1 VKFNTLIFLIIAFN
15 VVVALMRQR
24 ARKAGAPSPGSIPSP
39 PSTEKSGALPDS
51 MLSPVSGLGEAL
63 ADTRPAV
70 PVAPIH
76 LEKPSIVYKRDV
88 SGILSNLRGQ
98 LRDHRRIQ
106 EAFILKEI
114 LDPPVASR
122 RGIISRR

>member
-15 VVVALMRQR
+15 VVVAVMRQR
-24 ARKAGAPSPGSIPSP
+24 ARKAGAPSPGSAPSP
-39 PSTEKSGALPDS
+39 PSTEKPEALPAPI
-51 MLSPVSGLGEAL
+51 LSPVTELVEAP
-63 ADTRPAV
+63 ADTRPTV
-70 PVAPIH
+70 PIAPVH
-76 LEKPSIVYKRDV
+76 LEKPSVVFKRDV
-88 SGILSNLRGQ
+88 SGILPNLRGQ

-114 LDPPVASR
+114 LDSPVALR